1 MAQDPSVAAIMN
13 AAGRYPVLP
22 PAQQLFLA
30 RQVRTWLDWPTDAG
44 PCPTPI
50 EARGRKAKQRLLET
64 NIRLVVTIANKH
76 SSNTRAELA
85 DLIQEGCIGLSRAIE
100 KYDPTLGYQ
109 FSTYAYWW
117 VRQAIGRASKD
128 DRIIYVPESAQA
140 IWSKL
145 SKLITSYE
153 HEHGHRPSIDWLIT
167 ETNLSRETI
176 QRCIVIGHVRNTKSL
191 DAHLKGT
198 SGDDASTLLDL
209 VADHHHDHDN
219 SPGIESSERS
229 ELLHQLL
236 SKLTDEDREL
246 IQRIDLQGQRHADL
260 CSDLGVGRSRIGQ
273 LHKRARQRLQQL
285 ADQHQHL
292 TAA

>member
-1 MAQDPSVAAIMN
+1 MAHQDPTVAAFMN

-22 PAQQLFLA
+22 PAQQLHLA
-30 RQVRTWLDWPTDAG
+30 RQVRTWLDWPADAG

-50 EARGRKAKQRLLET
+50 EARGRRAKQRLIET
-64 NIRLVVTIANKH
+64 NIRLVVAIVNKH

-85 DLIQEGCIGLSRAIE
+85 DLIQEGTLGLNRAIE
-100 KYDPTLGYQ
+100 LFDPTRGYR

-117 VRQAIGRASKD
+117 VRQTIGRASKD
-128 DRIIYVPESAQA
+128 DRIIRVPEGAQA
-140 IWSKL
+140 IWSNL

-176 QRCIVIGHVRNTKSL
+176 QRCIVIGQVRSTKSL

-209 VADHHHDHDN
+209 IPHHQDN
-219 SPGIESSERS
+219 PDDDSAFNSSDRS

-236 SKLTDEDREL
+236 NKLTDEDREL
-246 IQRIDLQGQRHADL
+246 IQRIDLQGQRHSDL
-260 CSDLGVGRSRIGQ
+260 CSDLGVGRSRVGQ
-273 LHKRARQRLQQL
+273 LHKRARQRLQEL
-285 ADQHQHL
+285 ADQHI